1 MSRSHSTRRSFQDF
15 EILRKAFPGIR
26 GPHEVNG
33 DWTGVTSDKP
43 RNLAVRIFF
52 LGEIFYARS
61 RGADAHLVSGEP
73 WDARL
78 GLVTRKQ
85 PQPHLPVQMAP
96 EIKFESDESWTFTA
110 TAEGLDGEKRF
121 LLYYR
126 RPVYRSEIGR
136 HVATISAGDKARL
149 ASELFGDL

>member
-1 MSRSHSTRRSFQDF
+1 MNR
-15 EILRKAFPGIR
+15 
-26 GPHEVNG
+26 

-52 LGEIFYARS
+52 LGEIFVVRS
-61 RGADAHLVSGEP
+61 RGAEAHQVSGEP

-85 PQPHLPVQMAP
+85 PRPHLPIQMAP
-96 EIKFESDESWTFTA
+96 EIKFDSDEDWTFTT
-110 TAEGLDGEKRF
+110 TADGLSSERRF

-149 ASELFGDL
+149 ASELFGNV

>member
-1 MSRSHSTRRSFQDF
+1 
-15 EILRKAFPGIR
+15 
-26 GPHEVNG
+26 
-33 DWTGVTSDKP
+33 VTSDKP

-52 LGEIFYARS
+52 LGEIFGVRS
-61 RGADAHLVSGEP
+61 RGSEAHGISGEP

-85 PQPHLPVQMAP
+85 PRPHQPVQMAP
-96 EIKFESDESWTFTA
+96 EIKFESDECWIFTA
-110 TAEGLDGEKRF
+110 TADGLGWEKRF

-149 ASELFGDL
+149 ASELFGNV